1 MRTSSFINYYVL
13 CLVFWILLGI
23 SGVSTRSHSKVKRM
37 SGLYTGPYFD
47 SSSATNITAQLG
59 TRAFLPCRVR
69 QLGNKSV
76 SWVRKKDSHI
86 LSVDRAMFIADDRFQ
101 SIFVENADT
110 WKLLIKYVQA
120 KDEGEYECQIST
132 EPKMSH
138 IIKLNVVVP
147 KVEIETTEKLKGDL
161 FVKSGS
167 TVTLRCVIKQS
178 LEDPSFVLWFH
189 KGERLLNYDG
199 GDKVQILKK
208 HVDGITDYISNL
220 IIPDTKKQDSGNYTC
235 TPNNLG
241 SASVML
247 HVLNGEHPA
256 AIQRGKSSIPGCC
269 EVLWWLAG
277 GVTLSQNNSNRLLI
291 FVLTAMMV
299 VLTQSFLPY
308 PASAVP
314 R

>member
-1 MRTSSFINYYVL
+1 MRTSSCINYYLL
-13 CLVFWILLGI
+13 CLVCWILLGI
-23 SGVSTRSHSKVKRM
+23 SGVCTRSHSLVKRM
-37 SGLYTGPYFD
+37 TGLYTGPYFD
-47 SSSATNITAQLG
+47 TSSPTNITAQLG
-59 TRAFLPCRVR
+59 TRAFLPCKVR

-86 LSVDRAMFIADDRFQ
+86 LSVDRSMFIADDRFQ
-101 SIFVENADT
+101 SIFVEASDT
-110 WKLLIKYVQA
+110 WTLQIKYVQG

-147 KVEIETTEKLKGDL
+147 KIEIESREKSNGDMY
-161 FVKSGS
+161 VKTGS

-178 LEDPSFVLWFH
+178 LEVPFFVFWYHEGNRVLD
-189 KGERLLNYDG
+189 YQTG
-199 GDKVQILKK
+199 GKLQILAKR
-208 HVDGITDYISNL
+208 VDGTTDFSSGLVIHN
-220 IIPDTKKQDSGNYTC
+220 TRKEDSGNYTC
-235 TPNNLG
+235 SPNNLD
-241 SASVML
+241 SASVIL

-277 GVTLSQNNSNRLLI
+277 GVTLTQNNSHRLLI
-291 FVLTAMMV
+291 FVLTTMMV
-299 VLTQSFLPY
+299 VLTQSFLSN
-308 PASAVP
+308 PASLVP